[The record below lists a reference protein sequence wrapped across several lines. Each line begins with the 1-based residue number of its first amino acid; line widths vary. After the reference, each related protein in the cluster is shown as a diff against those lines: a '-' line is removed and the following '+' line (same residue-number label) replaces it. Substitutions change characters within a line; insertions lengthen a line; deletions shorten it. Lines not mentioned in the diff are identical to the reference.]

1 MISVIVATLNRPH
14 RVRELLD
21 SILKNTVLPNEVI
34 LVEQGDVEKLTA
46 EIGSV
51 SEFEKLNIKIIH
63 QTIASLSLAR
73 QRGVEESAG
82 EILIF
87 LDDDMLVTE
96 NFLEVANDFLNKN
109 PNILGLTGSFM
120 KDEPAWTFKKVLGVL
135 FFIYSFRC
143 QNVVLM
149 SGCYDY
155 VRGSNQK
162 TEQIAEWLFGGNMVV
177 RRRVFQ
183 EGIGFNTNF
192 LRWSFGED
200 AMFSYE
206 IHKKYPDSL
215 RYLPNLE
222 VIHNE
227 GKENKMILKEVIKM
241 KIIYRYIFWKKEV
254 TNGCLLYTLAYLWSQ
269 LGLVGL
275 DLIQTKSFLVFKT
288 QIKTYFYLFK
298 NRERIINEQIDY
310 NQFIFDRI

>member
-63 QTIASLSLAR
+63 QTIASSSLAR

-120 KDEPAWTFKKVLGVL
+120 KDEPAWTFKKDLGFL
-135 FFIYSFRC
+135 YFI
-143 QNVVLM
+143 
-149 SGCYDY
+149 
-155 VRGSNQK
+155 
-162 TEQIAEWLFGGNMVV
+162 
-177 RRRVFQ
+177 
-183 EGIGFNTNF
+183 
-192 LRWSFGED
+192 
-200 AMFSYE
+200 
-206 IHKKYPDSL
+206 
-215 RYLPNLE
+215 
-222 VIHNE
+222 
-227 GKENKMILKEVIKM
+227 
-241 KIIYRYIFWKKEV
+241 
-254 TNGCLLYTLAYLWSQ
+254 
-269 LGLVGL
+269 
-275 DLIQTKSFLVFKT
+275 
-288 QIKTYFYLFK
+288 
-298 NRERIINEQIDY
+298 
-310 NQFIFDRI
+310 